1 MNCDTV
7 FTIPIFGGVGV
18 SESTVV
24 TWIIM
29 ATLVVASIL
38 LTRNLKVEAPSKIQ
52 LLLEAAIK
60 WAYDFFDDTFGK
72 ENRGYTPYLIT
83 VLIYLAFSNTI
94 FAILGFKPPTKDL
107 NVTIALALISLFLI
121 ETAGMRKKGIKG
133 YIKHF
138 KEPVALITPIN
149 ILEVAIRPLSLCM
162 RLFGNVLGAFV
173 IMELIRILAPILIP
187 IPFSLFFDVFDG
199 LLQAYI
205 FVFLTAIFMNNEME
219 D

>member
-7 FTIPIFGGVGV
+7 FTLPVFGGIGIN
-18 SESTVV
+18 ESTVV

-29 ATLVVASIL
+29 ATLLVAAIL
-38 LTRNLKVEAPSKIQ
+38 LTRNLKVEAPGKIQ
-52 LLLEAAIK
+52 LLLESAIK

-173 IMELIRILAPILIP
+173 IMELIRILAPILVP

-219 D
+219 E

>member
-7 FTIPIFGGVGV
+7 FTLPVFGGIGIN
-18 SESTVV
+18 ESTVV

-29 ATLVVASIL
+29 ATLLVAAIL
-38 LTRNLKVEAPSKIQ
+38 LTRNLKVEAPGKIQ
-52 LLLEAAIK
+52 LLLESAIK

-173 IMELIRILAPILIP
+173 IMELIRILVPILVP

-219 D
+219 E